1 MLIDIILV
9 LILLISVLIGYKK
22 GFIKILAGLI
32 SFILAFVLA
41 YMLSGMAAEYIKT
54 TKIGSNIK
62 TTIETSVGDYLNV
75 KQEDKIEIKQ
85 EEKSKKI
92 DIINIIEQNAEEK
105 IEQGKASI
113 IEKVTD
119 YVFVGIGFA
128 SVFVLVKIVLLIV
141 FFVLQKIFELPVLK
155 SFNKLGGI
163 SVQVIL
169 TLLKI
174 SLVLAVLNFMSPME
188 FIQGIIAKIDSSVIT
203 KILYNHN
210 IIADIILKKVI

>member
-1 MLIDIILV
+1 MLIDIILI

-75 KQEDKIEIKQ
+75 KQEDKIEIEQ
-85 EEKSKKI
+85 EEKSKKL
-92 DIINIIEQNAEEK
+92 DIINIIEKNAEEK
-105 IEQGKASI
+105 IEQGKVNI
-113 IEKVTD
+113 IEKVTN
-119 YVFVGIGFA
+119 YVFVAIGFLA
-128 SVFVLVKIVLLIV
+128 VFVLVKIVLLIV

-163 SVQVIL
+163 GVELIV
-169 TLLKI
+169 TFLKI
-174 SLVLAVLNFMSPME
+174 ALVLAILKLMSPIE

>member
-1 MLIDIILV
+1 MLIDIILI

-32 SFILAFVLA
+32 SFILA
-41 YMLSGMAAEYIKT
+41 
-54 TKIGSNIK
+54 
-62 TTIETSVGDYLNV
+62 
-75 KQEDKIEIKQ
+75 
-85 EEKSKKI
+85 
-92 DIINIIEQNAEEK
+92 
-105 IEQGKASI
+105 
-113 IEKVTD
+113 
-119 YVFVGIGFA
+119 
-128 SVFVLVKIVLLIV
+128 FVLVKIVLLIV

>member
-1 MLIDIILV
+1 MLIDIILI
-9 LILLISVLIGYKK
+9 LILLISVIIGYKK

-32 SFILAFVLA
+32 SFVLAFILA
-41 YMLSGMAAEYIKT
+41 YMFSGTAADYIKST
-54 TKIGSNIK
+54 NVGNKIETS
-62 TTIETSVGDYLNV
+62 IETSVGYYLNV
-75 KQEDKIEIKQ
+75 KEEKIETDQ
-85 EEKSKKI
+85 EEKNKKI

-105 IEQGKASI
+105 IEQGKVNI

-119 YVFVGIGFA
+119 YVFAGIGFA
-128 SVFVLVKIVLLIV
+128 TVFVLVKIVLLIV

-174 SLVLAVLNFMSPME
+174 SLVLAVLKFVSP
-188 FIQGIIAKIDSSVIT
+188 IGAVQGIINKVDSSVIT
-203 KILYNHN
+203 KILYEHN

>member
-1 MLIDIILV
+1 MLIDIILI

-75 KQEDKIEIKQ
+75 KQEDKIEQ
-85 EEKSKKI
+85 EDKSKKI